1 MGSVFGDAAAGAGF
15 VLDDAQVRVA
25 GRLDRLVVEVSR
37 RRGRFRRP
45 PRGVHLW
52 GPVGRGK
59 SWLASVAFDAA
70 DVEGKRRL
78 HFHDFFRG
86 FHAAYSRHRAADLA
100 VDLAV
105 AELLDGCR
113 FLCFDEF
120 HVHDPGDAVLVGR
133 LLRSLFERRVV
144 LLTTSNHPP
153 AGLLPEPLYHHLVE
167 PTVALLE
174 RELDVVELNGPVDH
188 RRQHG
193 PGGPRSDFER
203 GAYLCPGT
211 DRQFRV
217 LGLVPPSVGEARVL
231 EVGGRRLRAAAVRGG
246 LVWFDFAE
254 LCAGPTSA
262 ADYLLLA
269 DDFPAWVVSGVP
281 RLGDVDEQAAQRFAN
296 LVDVLC
302 DRDARLVL
310 AGEVPLTEVLRGNRV
325 PRDVDRLASRLALL
339 SAAPDRPGGGMNA
352 APAGRPASC

>member
-1 MGSVFGDAAAGAGF
+1 MGSVFDDAAAGAGF
-15 VLDDAQVRVA
+15 VLDDAQALVA
-25 GRLDRLVVEVSR
+25 ERLGRLVSEVSR
-37 RRGRFRRP
+37 HRGRFRKP

-78 HFHDFFRG
+78 HFHDFFRD

-120 HVHDPGDAVLVGR
+120 HVHDPGDAVLLGR

-153 AGLLPEPLYHHLVE
+153 GGLLPEPLYHHLVE

-174 RELDVVELNGPVDH
+174 REVDVVELNGPVDH
-188 RRQHG
+188 RRQRG
-193 PGGPRSDFER
+193 PGGPRSGFER

-211 DRQFRV
+211 GQQVRA
-217 LGLVPPSVGEARVL
+217 LGLAPPSADEARVL
-231 EVGGRRLRAAAVRGG
+231 EVGGRALRAAAVRED
-246 LVWFDFAE
+246 LVWFDFSE

-262 ADYLLLA
+262 ADYLPLA
-269 DDFPAWVVSGVP
+269 DDFPTWVVSGVP
-281 RLGDVDEQAAQRFAN
+281 RLGDVDEQAAQRFAY

-310 AGEVPLTEVLRGNRV
+310 VGEAPLAEVLRGNRA
-325 PRDVDRLASRLALL
+325 PRDVDRLESRLSLL
-339 SAAPDRPGGGMNA
+339 SVAPDGPTGA
-352 APAGRPASC
+352 